1 MPTFDVI
8 AYERSMSLL
17 EKYFAE
23 TLTDSDRL
31 ELSDLTL
38 KYPEVGDLHE
48 IMYENAPEAYKRKS
62 AAEIARGIIR
72 IRKSIRQQRRNN
84 FRKYLG
90 ELFVRQSVRSFWC
103 KFSALFVKQRLKAIL
118 DPPYQKKSRR
128 TAV

>member
-8 AYERSMSLL
+8 AYERSMALL

-31 ELSDLTL
+31 ELSDLNC

-48 IMYENAPEAYKRKS
+48 IMYEKAPEAYKRKE
-62 AAEIARGIIR
+62 AVEIARGIKWVH
-72 IRKSIRQQRRNN
+72 KSIRQQRRNN
-84 FRKYLG
+84 FRKYLRD
-90 ELFVRQSVRSFWC
+90 LFIRQSVRSFLC

-118 DPPYQKKSRR
+118 DPPYQKKSRK
-128 TAV
+128 TTI